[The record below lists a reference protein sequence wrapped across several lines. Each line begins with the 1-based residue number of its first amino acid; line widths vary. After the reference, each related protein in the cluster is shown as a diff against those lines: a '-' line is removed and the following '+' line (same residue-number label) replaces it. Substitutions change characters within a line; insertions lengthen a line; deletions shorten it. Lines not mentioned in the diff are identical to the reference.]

1 MRRARRDARDRDDVA
16 VVLADQWLPGR
27 TGTECL
33 ARAAELYPSAS
44 GRCSS
49 NGGRG
54 DRETA
59 DAILRAMALGQI
71 DYYLLKP
78 WRSPDELFH
87 RTLSEFI
94 HEWAQAGSFGP
105 RGRRDRRAV
114 VSAGARAAHPA
125 VPERRPARLPF
136 PRLRAGPVAARR
148 GGT

>member
-1 MRRARRDARDRDDVA
+1 MRSCARWR
-16 VVLADQWLPGR
+16 
-27 TGTECL
+27 
-33 ARAAELYPSAS
+33 
-44 GRCSS
+44 
-49 NGGRG
+49 
-54 DRETA
+54 
-59 DAILRAMALGQI
+59 GQI

-105 RGRRDRRAV
+105 RGQM

-136 PRLRAGPVAARR
+136 PRLRAGRSLLAEAGRDR
-148 GGT
+148 